1 MRYCIANSNMSVSSY
16 FPQMGEIGLIR
27 ELMFQVAVPSEL
39 NLLHFIFIGISLL
52 GICVGSY
59 LIGIKKGHNVHMGI
73 FMIAMS
79 AILLE
84 LTLLWW
90 DGVMHIPKIPFYS
103 SLSFLLGPSLFL
115 YIEGKV
121 YPHRKIKAQKTA
133 LYFSV
138 FLVSMLLL
146 LILTNTNDITP
157 SQGFKKIGGQLL
169 NNAYIKSLYFGF
181 FLTLIIRQ
189 YVHYRKRLERMDRNW
204 AKILVSFF
212 SAIFIISVTRALFEH
227 ELSFEHITRYIVAYF
242 FSVFIIMISFLLY
255 LLPTIITQPLPARID
270 KNQVKEKYNNSGLT
284 VAMAQTLKGQLIDA
298 MDDKL
303 FLDHTLS
310 LETLSKKLNTDRYS
324 LSQVINQEFN
334 KNFYEFINDYRIE
347 ECIAYIDK
355 NPSQTESIT
364 DMIYESGFNN
374 KVSFYKAFKKRK
386 KVTPAQY
393 IKSLNG

>member
-1 MRYCIANSNMSVSSY
+1 
-16 FPQMGEIGLIR
+16 MGEIILIR

-157 SQGFKKIGGQLL
+157 SQGFKKIGEQLL

-212 SAIFIISVTRALFEH
+212 SAIFIISATRALFEH

>member
-1 MRYCIANSNMSVSSY
+1 
-16 FPQMGEIGLIR
+16 
-27 ELMFQVAVPSEL
+27 
-39 NLLHFIFIGISLL
+39 
-52 GICVGSY
+52 
-59 LIGIKKGHNVHMGI
+59 MGI

-157 SQGFKKIGGQLL
+157 SQGFKKIGEQLL

-212 SAIFIISVTRALFEH
+212 SAIFIISATRALFEH

-310 LETLSKKLNTDRYS
+310 L
-324 LSQVINQEFN
+324 
-334 KNFYEFINDYRIE
+334 
-347 ECIAYIDK
+347 
-355 NPSQTESIT
+355 
-364 DMIYESGFNN
+364 
-374 KVSFYKAFKKRK
+374 
-386 KVTPAQY
+386 
-393 IKSLNG
+393 